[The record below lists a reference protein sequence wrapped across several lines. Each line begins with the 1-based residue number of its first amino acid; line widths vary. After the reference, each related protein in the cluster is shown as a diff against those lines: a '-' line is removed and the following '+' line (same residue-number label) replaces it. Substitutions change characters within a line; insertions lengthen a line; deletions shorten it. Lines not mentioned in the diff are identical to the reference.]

1 MKLGIYALFGFIL
14 SSFANCPLQLRKQLR
29 RKKKRDSSFES
40 EILFFDMLEVFSLS
54 ATYEQFLKFKK
65 I

>member
-14 SSFANCPLQLRKQLR
+14 SSFANGPLQLRKQLR
-29 RKKKRDSSFES
+29 RKKKRDSSFEG